1 MGRPHGSWRR
11 RWLNG
16 VKVRFYGSTGHLRY
30 AYTSNSSPL
39 SRLNRWIELTQLSAS
54 IIRREAPIDAR
65 TKPVSLPAPSLSF
78 TAQLFDAAKAPS
90 PETLFDQHRDLDL
103 HHVQP

>member
-1 MGRPHGSWRR
+1 MDTCSFSWFSLRR
-11 RWLNG
+11 SVG
-16 VKVRFYGSTGHLRY
+16 HRFILPIYQ
-30 AYTSNSSPL
+30 AASSPL
-39 SRLNRWIELTQLSAS
+39 SRRNRWIELTQLYAS

-65 TKPVSLPAPSLSF
+65 RKPVSLPAPSLSF

-103 HHVQP
+103 HHV